1 MKFLKQI
8 LIVVI
13 VIIITS
19 VVVKAGDEFFGK
31 KESDDGN
38 NCEAGMVLVES
49 SSGSFCIDIYENSPG
64 EDCYEIEIDN
74 QLDTSRNLNKKEC
87 IPVSE
92 KERQPWKYISQTQ
105 ARVACAKAGKR
116 LPTSR
121 EWYLASLGISDL
133 SDDWSKHDC
142 HVDSNWDTQPGLTGS
157 GRNCVSAYGAYDMI
171 GNLWEWVDEEISD
184 GMLDDKKMPEAGY
197 VVEVNKKGIPIKTS
211 TIQDENFNNDYLWI
225 KIKGIKGMA
234 RGGSWKNNKK
244 AGIYSMY
251 LVSPTS
257 YTGVG
262 VGFRCVK

>member
-184 GMLDDKKMPEAGY
+184 EVNFARPGVLATANQGKGTCTNGSQFFITMAHTEWLQGYHTIFGEVFAGY
-197 VVEVNKKGIPIKTS
+197 VVVWKLCKGEKDKANKPLIDQRIIKA
-211 TIQDENFNNDYLWI
+211 YLED
-225 KIKGIKGMA
+225 
-234 RGGSWKNNKK
+234 
-244 AGIYSMY
+244 
-251 LVSPTS
+251 V
-257 YTGVG
+257 
-262 VGFRCVK
+262 